1 MPGPKKIS
9 DIKSTFSD
17 LAQSS
22 HYEVQF
28 HDFPFGIK
36 QTFAEN
42 GVLKS
47 FYNNT
52 AGLLCYNAVLPGSS
66 LATTTIEGNFTG
78 VQQQYAHTKIFNNI
92 NLSFYC
98 DSQYQVLRFFESW
111 MQHITGGSNVP
122 NNSVSAN
129 PKNPGYFYRMR
140 YPRGK
145 NGYKCDS
152 MRIYKFDRN
161 YKAAVAY
168 SFVGLFPVSI
178 TSTPIGYE
186 SQNSILRISI
196 DFNYERHY
204 MTAAA
209 QSTKSPYPFNFNSEF
224 ANLGDAFGKV
234 NAYSSAT
241 QTDQDQYSS
250 KLAKYFTSSNGE
262 TNAIITQ
269 QFIDG
274 INSIKGAW
282 NPTTGKGSDII
293 NFINDNPGGGGS
305 DLGGAGAGA
314 VAIGG
319 AAAGGAGGAAG
330 AGAGGAGS
338 GSGTGGAGAGGGSN
352 VIRG

>member
-9 DIKSTFSD
+9 DIKNTFSD

-28 HDFPFGIK
+28 HDFPLGIK

-78 VQQQYAHTKIFNNI
+78 VQQQYAHTRIFNNI

-98 DSQYQVLRFFESW
+98 DSEYQVLRFFESW
-111 MQHITGGSNVP
+111 MSHITGGNGVP
-122 NNSVSAN
+122 TNSASGN

-140 YPRGK
+140 YPRGT

-152 MRIYKFDRN
+152 MRIYKFDRD

-168 SFVGLFPVSI
+168 SFVGLFPIAI

-209 QSTKSPYPFNFNSEF
+209 QGNKAPYPFNFN
-224 ANLGDAFGKV
+224 AGNQNLGDAFGKI
-234 NAYSSAT
+234 NAYSAAT
-241 QTDQDQYSS
+241 QNDTGQYNS
-250 KLAKYFTSSNGE
+250 KLAQFFTSNNGE
-262 TNAIITQ
+262 TSARLNQ
-269 QFIDG
+269 QFIDDL
-274 INSIKGAW
+274 ISIKGNW
-282 NPTTGKGSDII
+282 NPTPGKGSDKI
-293 NFINDNPGGGGS
+293 NFVSGNGT
-305 DLGGAGAGA
+305 GA
-314 VAIGG
+314 V
-319 AAAGGAGGAAG
+319 
-330 AGAGGAGS
+330 
-338 GSGTGGAGAGGGSN
+338 
-352 VIRG
+352 V

>member
-9 DIKSTFSD
+9 DIKNTFSD

-28 HDFPFGIK
+28 HDFPFGMK
-36 QTFAEN
+36 QNFAEN

-66 LATTTIEGNFTG
+66 VATATIEGNFTG

-111 MQHITGGSNVP
+111 MAYITGGNGIP
-122 NNSVSAN
+122 NNSASAN

-140 YPRGK
+140 YPRGTT
-145 NGYKCDS
+145 GYKCDS
-152 MRIYKFDRN
+152 MRIYKFDRD

-209 QSTKSPYPFNFNSEF
+209 DSTKAPYPFNFNSGNT
-224 ANLGDAFGKV
+224 NLGDAFSKA
-234 NAYSSAT
+234 NAYSAAT
-241 QTDQDQYSS
+241 QNDTGEYNS
-250 KLAKYFTSSNGE
+250 KLSKYFSSYNGE
-262 TNAIITQ
+262 TSAKITQ
-269 QFIDG
+269 EFIDDF
-274 INSIKGAW
+274 IALKGKW
-282 NPTTGKGSDII
+282 NPTIGKGSDKIS
-293 NFINDNPGGGGS
+293 FISRPG
-305 DLGGAGAGA
+305 LGGDGS
-314 VAIGG
+314 VIG
-319 AAAGGAGGAAG
+319 
-330 AGAGGAGS
+330 
-338 GSGTGGAGAGGGSN
+338 
-352 VIRG
+352 

>member
-1 MPGPKKIS
+1 VPGPKKIS

-111 MQHITGGSNVP
+111 MQHITGGNNVP

-140 YPRGK
+140 YPRGT

-161 YKAAVAY
+161 YQAAVAY
-168 SFVGLFPVSI
+168 SFVGLFPVAI

-186 SQNSILRISI
+186 SQNS
-196 DFNYERHY
+196 ERHY

-224 ANLGDAFGKV
+224 SNLGDAFGKV

-250 KLAKYFTSSNGE
+250 KLAKYFTSNNGE
-262 TNAIITQ
+262 NNAKITQ

-274 INSIKGAW
+274 LNSIKGAW
-282 NPTTGKGSDII
+282 NPTLGKGSDII
-293 NFINDNPGGGGS
+293 NFVNDNA
-305 DLGGAGAGA
+305 GGAGGDQSSAASAGA
-314 VAIGG
+314 AAIGG
-319 AAAGGAGGAAG
+319 AAA

-338 GSGTGGAGAGGGSN
+338 AGAGGAGSAGGGSN

>member
-1 MPGPKKIS
+1 VPGPKKIS
-9 DIKSTFSD
+9 DIKNTFSD

-28 HDFPFGIK
+28 QDFPFGMK
-36 QTFAEN
+36 QNFAEN

-66 LATTTIEGNFTG
+66 VATTTIEGNFTG

-111 MQHITGGSNVP
+111 MAYITGGNGIP
-122 NNSVSAN
+122 NNGAAGN

-140 YPRGK
+140 YPRGTT
-145 NGYKCDS
+145 GYKCDS
-152 MRIYKFDRN
+152 MRIYKFDRD

-209 QSTKSPYPFNFNSEF
+209 QSTKSPYPFNFNSENN
-224 ANLGDAFGKV
+224 NLGDAFSKA
-234 NAYSSAT
+234 NAYSAAT
-241 QTDQDQYSS
+241 QNDTGQYNS
-250 KLAKYFTSSNGE
+250 KLAKYFTSNNGE
-262 TNAIITQ
+262 TINYTQ
-269 QFIDG
+269 QSIDNFILAA
-274 INSIKGAW
+274 KGGW
-282 NPTTGKGSDII
+282 EPTSGKGSDLVRI
-293 NFINDNPGGGGS
+293 S
-305 DLGGAGAGA
+305 DAS
-314 VAIGG
+314 VSSSVIG
-319 AAAGGAGGAAG
+319 
-330 AGAGGAGS
+330 
-338 GSGTGGAGAGGGSN
+338 
-352 VIRG
+352 